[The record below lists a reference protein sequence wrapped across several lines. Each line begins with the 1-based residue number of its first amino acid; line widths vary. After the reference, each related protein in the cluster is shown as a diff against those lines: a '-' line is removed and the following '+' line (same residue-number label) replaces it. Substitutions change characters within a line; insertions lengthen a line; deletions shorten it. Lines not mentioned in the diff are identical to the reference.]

1 MNVRKYFLIISIITC
16 FCMFCAFDENSQKI
30 YDDANL
36 LTDTQEQ
43 ELQERCVKLSLQY
56 KTEFIIAT
64 TENTGGISTESYVKN
79 FCFRNDFGYEEN
91 TVDKSCVVYLIDMD
105 NREVYMLL
113 SGLANYYFEDE
124 MDQIT
129 DTSLTYLQSADYYG
143 ACEQFLDDC
152 ETDGVDAY
160 NKFQTEYLELW
171 ENYDGN
177 YDSFY
182 QEYLYESIFSNI
194 FVDLGIA
201 AGVSLIVILI
211 MRGFNKSK
219 MVVNQSTYMDK
230 SSYDMRRKNDIY
242 IRTTTTKHKRDSG
255 GSSGGGGGGGGRS
268 FSGCGKSF

>member
-1 MNVRKYFLIISIITC
+1 MSVRKYFLIISIITC
-16 FCMFCAFDENSQKI
+16 FCMFCAFDENSQKV
-30 YDDANL
+30 YDDADL
-36 LTDTQEQ
+36 LTDAQEQ

-64 TENTGGISTESYVKN
+64 TASARGMSTEEYVQD
-79 FCFRNDFGYEEN
+79 FCIKNDFGYEEDID
-91 TVDKSCVVYLIDMD
+91 DKSCVVYLIDMD

-124 MDQIT
+124 WDQIM
-129 DTSLTYLQSADYYG
+129 DESVTYLQSGNYYG
-143 ACEQFLDDC
+143 ACDQFLDDC
-152 ETDGVDAY
+152 ETCGLDAY

-201 AGVSLIVILI
+201 AGVSLIAILI

-242 IRTTTTKHKRDSG
+242 IRTTTTKYRRDSG

-268 FSGCGKSF
+268 FGGGGKSF